1 MCNIKVK
8 LISDGIEELIEDVTQ
23 IEFGTS
29 VILVNT
35 FFEQGRTLSGYK
47 PVVIDFLQGRVV
59 LEKQGSQGQ

>member
-29 VILVNT
+29 VIIVNT
-35 FFEQGRTLSGYK
+35 YFEQGRTLPGYK
-47 PVVIDFLQGRVV
+47 PVVIDFLQGSVV
-59 LEKQGSQGQ
+59 LEKQGFQR